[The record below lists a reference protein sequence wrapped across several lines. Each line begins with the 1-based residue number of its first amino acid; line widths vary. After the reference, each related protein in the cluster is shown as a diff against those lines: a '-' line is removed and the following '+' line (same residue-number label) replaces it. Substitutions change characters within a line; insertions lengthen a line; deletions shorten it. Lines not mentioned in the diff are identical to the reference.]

1 MLAICFKPKNC
12 LRSKQNS
19 SELIRGRHYL
29 LKESLFTGKKILPG
43 AIIYNKYYVGSTFS
57 L

>member
-19 SELIRGRHYL
+19 SKLIRGRHYL
-29 LKESLFTGKKILPG
+29 LKESLFTGRKNTPRS
-43 AIIYNKYYVGSTFS
+43 YYFSTDTM
-57 L
+57 